1 MENPKNPFDTYHIA
15 PISYDEKGR
24 PVADAPFTSTSDN
37 QRYAVIV
44 PPEKV
49 IPVIFVPGI
58 MGSNLKLKKLP
69 DGFEDKSFVKSVS
82 PKLKLFGPPIEVKKG
97 PWGNLAW
104 RPDDKVFMGQKYF
117 SLEAFERRR
126 LLDPANTEIDDSAD
140 LDDALELF
148 TFESPADMRM
158 AKQHGA
164 ERKQSFVREMKRRG
178 WGTVMVSS
186 YGKVLGF
193 LEKNLNQMYWRGD
206 LNNFWRN
213 VIVQRNRRIPNG
225 RASTRNEA
233 VDWGIT
239 KGDKTLTEDD
249 VKKAARYW
257 YPVHAVGYN
266 WLQSNIESG
275 KYLATKIDEFIA
287 HYKKLGYDCEKVIL
301 FTHSMGGLAA
311 RAAVHPEVGKAAD
324 KVIGVIHGVMP
335 THGAA
340 AAYRR
345 CHAGFEGGSY
355 MPSGLVSKI
364 LGEDGPEVAAVFSN
378 SPGALQLLPSKL
390 YGTGWLEVSDNS
402 DRLLKRLPVA
412 DPYKEIYEEKQA
424 WWRLMNPEWLDPK
437 PNPAEEDKS
446 KAWARYRKNLRQA
459 ERYHSRVG
467 EHSHDH
473 THIHFGADNEK
484 YRAYGT
490 IRWKPNAPG
499 KLWSKSA
506 PAGNTA
512 PAHEFKSGVVNLQDA
527 WLENGR
533 FHNFANF
540 EIASQN
546 EAGDGTVPRR
556 SGAALTH
563 KSELVAEHTGY
574 DHQGTYKDRRTQE
587 LVAYG
592 VARLISENLT

>member
-24 PVADAPFTSTSDN
+24 PVADAPFTSTSDS

-69 DGFEDKSFVKSVS
+69 DGFDSS
-82 PKLKLFGPPIEVKKG
+82 
-97 PWGNLAW
+97 WGDLAW
-104 RPDDKVFMGQKYF
+104 RPDSKKFMLKKYWG
-117 SLEAFERRR
+117 LDAFKRRR
-126 LLDPANTEIDDSAD
+126 LLNPANTVVDDAAA
-140 LDDALELF
+140 LDDALKLF
-148 TFESPADMRM
+148 SFESTADMRLT
-158 AKQHGA
+158 KQRGE
-164 ERKQSFVREMKRRG
+164 ERKQGFVREMKRRG

-186 YGKVLGF
+186 YGPLLGF
-193 LEKNLNQMYWRGD
+193 LEKNLNHMYWRGN
-206 LNNFWRN
+206 LNDFWGN
-213 VIVQRNRRIPNG
+213 VIVNRNRLIPSG
-225 RASTRNEA
+225 RSGVLSES
-233 VDWGIT
+233 VDWGVT
-239 KGDKTLTEDD
+239 KGDKALTPDD

-257 YPVHAVGYN
+257 YPVHAAGYN

-275 KYLATKIDEFIA
+275 KLLTIKINEFIA
-287 HYKKLGYDCEKVIL
+287 HYKSLGYECENVML
-301 FTHSMGGLAA
+301 VTHSMGGLVA
-311 RAAVHPEVGKAAD
+311 RAAVHPEVGNAAD
-324 KVIGVIHGVMP
+324 KVVGVIHGVMP

-345 CHAGFEGGSY
+345 CHAGFEGGNYYSE
-355 MPSGLVSKI
+355 GGIVSKI
-364 LGEDGPEVAAVFSN
+364 LGADGPEVATIFSN

-390 YGTGWLEVSDNS
+390 YGTGWLEVRDNS
-402 DRLLKRLPVA
+402 DRIYKRLPET
-412 DPYKEIYEEKQA
+412 DPYQEIYAEKDG

-437 PNPAEEDKS
+437 PKPTAEDMS
-446 KAWARYRKNLRQA
+446 KAWDKYLDSLDLAKS
-459 ERYHSRVG
+459 YHTKIADSS
-467 EHSHDH
+467 HSH

-484 YRAYGT
+484 HRAYGT
-490 IRWKPNAPG
+490 IRWRPNAPG
-499 KLWSKSA
+499 KLWAKSA
-506 PAGNTA
+506 PTA
-512 PAHEFKSGVVNLQDA
+512 TTTPTHEYKSGVVHIKDA

-540 EIASQN
+540 EMAAQD

-556 SGAALTH
+556 SGAALAH

-574 DHQGTYKDRRTQE
+574 DHQSSYKDRRTQE

-592 VARLISENLT
+592 VARLISENLV